1 MRTPSQT
8 REGIIVPFR
17 WHFGNLNLTYHG
29 SLQRR
34 RRCVLW
40 HRSTRESQ
48 SRQECRSRQGH
59 PCVLWHPRSRRFK
72 GPVAIAVAGV
82 DDIAEV
88 DETAAVDE
96 VKSTSAHLLYMST
109 SASLLQPLLPIG
121 CQSRRGSRRRRVRP
135 HLLWC
140 SLFY

>member
-1 MRTPSQT
+1 MCTLSQT

-17 WHFGNLNLTYHG
+17 WRFGNLNLTYHG

-59 PCVLWHPRSRRFK
+59 PCVLWHPRSRQLK
-72 GPVAIAVAGV
+72 GPVALAVAGV
-82 DDIAEV
+82 DDLAEV
-88 DETAAVDE
+88 DETAAVEE
-96 VKSTSAHLLYMST
+96 VKSTSALLLYMST
-109 SASLLQPLLPIG
+109 LASLFQPPLPLG
-121 CQSRRGSRRRRVRP
+121 CQSRRGSRSRRVRTR
-135 HLLWC
+135 LLWR